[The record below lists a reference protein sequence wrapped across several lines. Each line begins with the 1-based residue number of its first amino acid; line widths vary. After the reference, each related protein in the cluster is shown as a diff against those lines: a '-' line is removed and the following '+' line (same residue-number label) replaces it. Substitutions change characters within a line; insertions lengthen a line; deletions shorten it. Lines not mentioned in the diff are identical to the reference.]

1 MPVKRQRSWCRPD
14 VCGIGVVK
22 TSFALTQVFLSFPE
36 TPDLTAIVIAV
47 ANPVTAIANR
57 VDRGPHRGLDHPPI
71 KLDHWLGRVE
81 DPVTLPADGNRR
93 CACNNRS
100 THGNTHAMEPCL
112 QPGHEGRQHLQIAI
126 FPLLLL
132 RATRLQTISAFR
144 RLGFSV
150 LTMVVHSD
158 AFAVTAKNA
167 IPLPNA
173 TRNNLITT
181 SLLQLLST

>member
-14 VCGIGVVK
+14 VCGIGVIE
-22 TSFALTQVFLSFPE
+22 TSFALTQVFLRFPE

-100 THGNTHAMEPCL
+100 THGNTYAMEPCSHPGLMKGGSISRLRYFRCCCCAQRVCKQSRRSGDSGL
-112 QPGHEGRQHLQIAI
+112 QYSPWWCIR
-126 FPLLLL
+126 
-132 RATRLQTISAFR
+132 T
-144 RLGFSV
+144 
-150 LTMVVHSD
+150 
-158 AFAVTAKNA
+158 
-167 IPLPNA
+167 
-173 TRNNLITT
+173 
-181 SLLQLLST
+181 LSP